1 MTTLEFIIV
10 ILAFLLLAIIAATVM
25 LWPKKPIIIPELLDE
40 EKHVV
45 SVCHLVMDVKTPNH
59 ITYVVRYP
67 THKITAYYGLTWS
80 QIEKEFDVWA
90 KGLAFVKQ
98 RLILI
103 RRYDDC
109 ASLDTFTRLYIH
121 ELLHLQGYD
130 HGAEMDSVEINYTEK
145 ILKILNEHGKT
156 RT

>member
-1 MTTLEFIIV
+1 VTTLEFAIV
-10 ILAFLLLAIIAATVM
+10 ILAFLLLAIIAAAIM
-25 LWPKKPIIIPELLDE
+25 FWPRKPLVIPELLDE

-45 SVCHLVMDVKTPNH
+45 SVCHLVMDVKVPNH

-67 THKITAYYGLTWS
+67 EHKVTSYYGLTWA
-80 QIEKEFDVWA
+80 QVEKEFDVRA
-90 KGLAFVKQ
+90 KGLAFAKQ

-130 HGAEMDSVEINYTEK
+130 HGAKMDTVEIEKKKK
-145 ILKILNEHGKT
+145 ILKILNEHDKT